1 MNNVTLGETEY
12 KLSNSLDGVEQ
23 YLYKSYLD
31 DLDRCLPTEKKD
43 INFENLKD
51 LSTKVNESTRFV
63 KLTRLVL
70 DKKKD
75 YKHILV
81 SVYKSIYNAKS
92 SFVMLINGKK
102 DSVDFYL
109 GVKSNGDVST
119 SQTILK
125 NALVGNFPGIEIAPV
140 REEALQNE
148 ILSTFSGMNFSSLV
162 SAIPALRT
170 DSESSFVQG
179 IEKFI
184 DSMSGKTYSMI
195 LVADAISRHNLDINR
210 QALENIRTQLS
221 PFVGSTYTYGESLSD
236 SVNRS
241 FSESVGNSITNSV
254 SNSIA
259 NTIGNSFTESDSESS
274 SQGENSG
281 RSSGYSSGTSNG
293 SSIGHTS
300 GSSNTVSDSAS
311 TTVGA
316 QTGILSSLFRGFG
329 FSASETISTSSSQT
343 TSQGHTSSISN
354 SSFNSSTYGTTV
366 GAFKSRS
373 NSHSSSQGLSKSQ
386 SISQSDNKGWGKNEN
401 FSLTKAESHSESENS
416 SVQIKLEDF
425 RIKRLM
431 DRIKD
436 QLDRYDRCADLGMWN
451 CCTYFLSETP
461 DVSAVAASLYQ
472 SIICGKKSSV
482 ENDHIIYFDDY
493 KTQFI
498 KPYLACFEHPNYRGI
513 TPGALISSDEL
524 SIAAGIP
531 GKSLMG
537 LPVMNCAAFG
547 RSVSTVA
554 STTDSESKMN
564 LGKIFHMNHE
574 EPGNVDLDYN
584 SLSSHVFVTGSTGS
598 GKSNTVYQLLN
609 ECRKQ
614 GVPFLVVEPAKGE
627 YKNVFGHYSDVSVYG
642 SNPNLTKLLKINP
655 FQFSAGTHV
664 LEHID
669 RLVEIFNVCWPM
681 YAAMPA
687 VLKDAVIKSYEDAGW
702 NMMTSENT
710 NGNNYP
716 SFVDV
721 ARNIKLIIDASE
733 YDAETKGGY
742 KGSLLTRLN
751 SLTTGLNSL
760 IFANDSISDAELF
773 DENAIVDLS
782 RVGSQETKSLL
793 MGVLVLKLQEYRMSQ
808 GGMNEMLRHITVIE
822 EAHNLLKR
830 VSTEQSTES
839 ANLIGKSVEMLT
851 NSIAEMRTYGEGFV
865 IADQAPALLDMAAI
879 RNTNTKII
887 MRLPD
892 QGDRELVG
900 KSINLNDEQISEL
913 AKLPRGVAAVYQNE
927 WAEAVLC
934 KISKFEPV
942 KRNTTKPETTSF
954 DKDSY
959 GKIKIRIATAAMSK
973 QTYKNFDIAEDLKK
987 TNISSRSR
995 AAVLEFLKSD
1005 RTAPDFC
1012 EMAPVMAELFSSTY
1026 SQMKLSFATGKNNFS
1041 LWVNNIVLFLKKDIY
1056 SVEMDFQLRRDVI
1069 QSLIMQLIVFEDNN
1083 PKLYSNLMNGLEP
1096 DWGLNA

>member
-1 MNNVTLGETEY
+1 MNDVTLGDVEY
-12 KLSNSLDGVEQ
+12 KLSDSLDGVEQ

-31 DLDRCLPTEKKD
+31 DLDKCLPSEKTID
-43 INFENLKD
+43 FENLKD
-51 LSTKVNESTRFV
+51 LSSKVNESVRLV

-102 DSVDFYL
+102 DAVDFYL

-140 REEALQNE
+140 REETLQNE
-148 ILSTFSGMNFSSLV
+148 IMSNFCGMRFSSLV

-170 DSESSFVQG
+170 DSESNFVQG

-184 DSMSGKTYSMI
+184 DSMNGKTYSMI
-195 LVADAISRHNLDINR
+195 LVADAISRHNLDKNR
-210 QALENIRTQLS
+210 QDLENIRTKLS

-236 SVNRS
+236 SVNQS
-241 FSESVGNSITNSV
+241 FSESVGISITNSV

-259 NTIGNSFTESDSESS
+259 NTIGKSFTESDSKSN

-281 RSSGYSSGTSNG
+281 KTTGYSSGTSNG

-329 FSASETISTSSSQT
+329 FSASETISTSSSHT
-343 TSQGHTSSISN
+343 ESQGLTSTISN
-354 SSFNSSTYGTTV
+354 TSFNSSTYGTTV
-366 GAFKSRS
+366 GAFKSWC
-373 NSHSSSQGLSKSQ
+373 N
-386 SISQSDNKGWGKNEN
+386 
-401 FSLTKAESHSESENS
+401 SHSESQGSSKTQSKSQTESEGSTESENFS
-416 SVQIKLEDF
+416 NTKGETRTKSENNSVQIRLEDF

-524 SIAAGIP
+524 SITAGIP

-554 STTDSESKMN
+554 SMTDSESKMN

-598 GKSNTVYQLLN
+598 GKSNTIYQLIN

-614 GVPFLVVEPAKGE
+614 SISFLVVEPAKGE
-627 YKNVFGHYSDVSVYG
+627 YKNVFGQYSDVSVYG

-681 YAAMPA
+681 YAAMPV
-687 VLKDAVIKSYEDAGW
+687 VLKQAVIKSYVDAGW
-702 NMMTSENT
+702 DMVISENS
-710 NGNNYP
+710 NGNIYP

-721 ARNIKLIIDASE
+721 ARNIKLIIDSSE

-760 IFANDSISDAELF
+760 IFANDCISDAELF
-773 DENAIVDLS
+773 DKNVIIDLS

-808 GGMNEMLRHITVIE
+808 GGMNEKLKHVTVIE

-830 VSTEQSTES
+830 VSTEQSSES

-851 NSIAEMRTYGEGFV
+851 NSIAEMRTYGEGFI
-865 IADQAPALLDMAAI
+865 IADQAPALLDMAVI

-900 KSINLNDEQISEL
+900 KSVNLNEEQINEL
-913 AKLPRGVAAVYQNE
+913 AKLPCGVGAVYQNE

-934 KISKFEPV
+934 KILKFEPA
-942 KRNTTKPETTSF
+942 KCYAKKIEKNSF
-954 DKDSY
+954 DKVSY
-959 GKIKIRIATAAMSK
+959 GKMKIRIATAAMSK
-973 QTYKNFDIAEDLKK
+973 QVYKNFDIAEDLKK
-987 TNISSRSR
+987 ANISSQSR
-995 AAVLEFLKSD
+995 ATVLNFLNSC
-1005 RTAPDFC
+1005 RNAPDFYV
-1012 EMAPVMAELFSSTY
+1012 MAPVMAELFSSTY
-1026 SQMKLSFATGKNNFS
+1026 DQMKLSFASCKNDYS
-1041 LWVNNIVLFLKKDIY
+1041 TWVENIVVFLKKDIC
-1056 SVEMDFQLRRDVI
+1056 SMEMDFQLRRDVI
-1069 QSLIMQLIVFEDNN
+1069 QSLIMQLIVFEYNN
-1083 PKLYSNLMNGLEP
+1083 PELYSNLMNGLEP

>member
-1 MNNVTLGETEY
+1 MNDVTLGNVEY
-12 KLSNSLDGVEQ
+12 KLSDSLNGVEQ

-31 DLDRCLPTEKKD
+31 DLDKCLPSGKNID
-43 INFENLKD
+43 FENLKD
-51 LSTKVNESTRFV
+51 LSSKVNESVRFV

-184 DSMSGKTYSMI
+184 DSMSGKTYSMV
-195 LVADAISRHNLDINR
+195 LVADAISRHNLDLNR

-254 SNSIA
+254 SNSVA

-274 SQGENSG
+274 SHGENSG
-281 RSSGYSSGTSNG
+281 RSTGYSSGTSNG
-293 SSIGHTS
+293 RSFGRSSGV
-300 GSSNTVSDSAS
+300 SSTVSNSTSAS
-311 TTVGA
+311 VGA
-316 QTGILSSLFRGFG
+316 QAGGLFSFLRGFG
-329 FSASETISTSSSQT
+329 VSSSVSNSTSFSHTESQGISSSTSSS
-343 TSQGHTSSISN
+343 
-354 SSFNSSTYGTTV
+354 SFSSSTYGTTV

-373 NSHSSSQGLSKSQ
+373 NSHSSSQGESKSR
-386 SISQSDNKGWGKNEN
+386 SISQSDNKGWGESEN
-401 FSLTKAESHSESENS
+401 FSTTKGDSQTKSENN

-461 DVSAVAASLYQ
+461 DVSSVAASLYQ

-482 ENDHIIYFDDY
+482 ENDHIICFDAN

-498 KPYLACFEHPNYRGI
+498 KPYLACFEHPSYYGI

-524 SIAAGIP
+524 SIAAGLP

-537 LPVMNCAAFG
+537 LPVVNCAAFG

-554 STTDSESKMN
+554 SAADYENKIN
-564 LGKIFHMNHE
+564 LGKIFHMNHV
-574 EPGNVDLDYN
+574 EPCNVDLDCS

-598 GKSNTVYQLLN
+598 GKSNSIYQLLN

-614 GVPFLVVEPAKGE
+614 NVSFLVVEPAKGE
-627 YKNVFGHYSDVSVYG
+627 YKNVFGQYSDVNVYG
-642 SNPNLTKLLKINP
+642 TNPKLTKLLKINP
-655 FQFSAGTHV
+655 FQFSAETHV

-681 YAAMPA
+681 YAAMPV
-687 VLKDAVIKSYEDAGW
+687 VLKQAVIKSYVDAGW
-702 NMMTSENT
+702 DMVISENS
-710 NGNNYP
+710 NGNIYP

-721 ARNIKLIIDASE
+721 ARNIKLIIDSSE

-760 IFANDSISDAELF
+760 IFANDCISDAELF
-773 DENAIVDLS
+773 DKNVIIDLS

-808 GGMNEMLRHITVIE
+808 GGMNEKLKHVTVIE

-830 VSTEQSTES
+830 VSTEQSSES

-851 NSIAEMRTYGEGFV
+851 NSIAEMRTYGEGFI
-865 IADQAPALLDMAAI
+865 IADQAPALLDMAVI

-900 KSINLNDEQISEL
+900 KSVNLNEEQINEL
-913 AKLPRGVAAVYQNE
+913 AKLPCGVAAVYQNE

-934 KISKFEPV
+934 KILKFEPA
-942 KRNTTKPETTSF
+942 KFHAKKFETNTF
-954 DKDSY
+954 DKASY
-959 GKIKIRIATAAMSK
+959 GKMKIRIATAAMSK
-973 QTYKNFDIAEDLKK
+973 QVYKNFDIAEDLKK
-987 TNISSRSR
+987 ANISSQSR
-995 AAVLEFLKSD
+995 ATVLNFLNSN
-1005 RTAPDFC
+1005 RNAPDFY

-1026 SQMKLSFATGKNNFS
+1026 DQMKLSFASCKNDYS
-1041 LWVNNIVLFLKKDIY
+1041 TWVENIVAFLKKDIC
-1056 SVEMDFQLRRDVI
+1056 SMEMDFQLQRDVV
-1069 QSLIMQLIVFEDNN
+1069 QSLIMQLIIFEKDN
-1083 PKLYSNLMNGLEP
+1083 PELYSKLINGLEP
-1096 DWGLNA
+1096 HWGLNA